1 MAGHCLE
8 VDMVAVIAH
17 RLDAIRAE
25 RAADSVLDF
34 ESLVR
39 RYERQ
44 IYAYTYRMM
53 GGNAADAED
62 LTQETFLKAYRAL
75 SQTSD
80 VPHLSAWL
88 YRIAANNCRD
98 EWRRRQR
105 RHAQPWDTTV
115 QEPITDSSTDAD
127 PEAVAIRHETD
138 ARIQAILDRMKP
150 RNKRALVL
158 KECAGL
164 SCEDIGAVMGIS
176 GKAVKSTLF
185 RAREE
190 FRLRCQEAKETL
202 HAIPAA

>member
-1 MAGHCLE
+1 MG
-8 VDMVAVIAH
+8 AVIAQ
-17 RLDAIRAE
+17 RRAGCRAE
-25 RAADSVLDF
+25 RAPVNAIDF
-34 ESLVR
+34 ETLVR
-39 RYERQ
+39 QYERQ

-75 SQTSD
+75 ALNPE
-80 VPHLSAWL
+80 VPHVSAWL

-105 RHAQPWDTTV
+105 RQTQPWDPTA
-115 QEPITDSSTDAD
+115 QEPAADSGGEDD
-127 PEAVAIRHETD
+127 PEVFAIRRETD
-138 ARIQAILDRMKP
+138 ARIEAILDRMKP

-190 FRLRCQEAKETL
+190 FRQRCQEAQEMFQP
-202 HAIPAA
+202 APAA

>member
-1 MAGHCLE
+1 
-8 VDMVAVIAH
+8 VDIVGVIAH
-17 RLDAIRAE
+17 RRETIRAE
-25 RAADSVLDF
+25 RTTGSIVDF
-34 ESLVR
+34 ETLVR

-53 GGNAADAED
+53 GGNATDAED

-75 SQTSD
+75 THTPD
-80 VPHLSAWL
+80 VPHVSAWL

-105 RHAQPWDTTV
+105 RHAQPWDTTTP
-115 QEPITDSSTDAD
+115 EPIADSSADGD
-127 PEAVAIRHETD
+127 PESFAIRRETD
-138 ARIQAILDRMKP
+138 ARIQAILARMKP
-150 RNKRALVL
+150 RNQRALVL

-190 FRLRCQEAKETL
+190 FRQRCRESQEHF
-202 HAIPAA
+202 HAVPAV

>member
-1 MAGHCLE
+1 
-8 VDMVAVIAH
+8 MVAVIA
-17 RLDAIRAE
+17 RGREAIRAE
-25 RAADSVLDF
+25 CATGNALDF
-34 ESLVR
+34 ETLVR

-75 SQTSD
+75 AHTPD
-80 VPHLSAWL
+80 VPHVSAWL

-105 RHAQPWDTTV
+105 RHAQPWDPTV
-115 QEPITDSSTDAD
+115 QEPIADSSAESD
-127 PEAVAIRHETD
+127 PEAFAIRRETD
-138 ARIQAILDRMKP
+138 ARIEAILDRMKP

-164 SCEDIGAVMGIS
+164 SCEDIGAMMGIS

-190 FRLRCQEAKETL
+190 FRLRCHEAQERFQ
-202 HAIPAA
+202 AASAA

>member
-1 MAGHCLE
+1 
-8 VDMVAVIAH
+8 MVAVIAQ
-17 RLDAIRAE
+17 RLTAIRAE
-25 RAADSVLDF
+25 RATEHAVDF
-34 ESLVR
+34 EMLVR

-75 SQTSD
+75 THTPD
-80 VPHLSAWL
+80 VPHVSAWL

-105 RHAQPWDTTV
+105 RHAQPWDPAL
-115 QEPITDSSTDAD
+115 QEPIADSSVDAD
-127 PEAVAIRHETD
+127 PEMFAIRRETD

-190 FRLRCQEAKETL
+190 FRLRCQESKETFQ
-202 HAIPAA
+202 AIPAA

>member
-1 MAGHCLE
+1 MAS
-8 VDMVAVIAH
+8 VIA
-17 RLDAIRAE
+17 RGKAIRAE
-25 RAADSVLDF
+25 RATGNALDF
-34 ESLVR
+34 ETLVR

-75 SQTSD
+75 AQTPD
-80 VPHLSAWL
+80 VPHISAWL
-88 YRIAANNCRD
+88 YRIAANTCRD

-105 RHAQPWDTTV
+105 RHAQPWDPTV
-115 QEPITDSSTDAD
+115 QEPIADSAEAD
-127 PEAVAIRHETD
+127 PEAVAIRRETD
-138 ARIQAILDRMKP
+138 ARIEAILDQMKP

-164 SCEDIGAVMGIS
+164 SCEDIGVVMGIS

-190 FRLRCQEAKETL
+190 FRLRCHEAHEVFQ
-202 HAIPAA
+202 AVPAA